1 MQKHPVDAGECLDFP
16 LNEEKLEEVQEYLQT
31 PGGSK
36 AADSR
41 NRLLFATLLKDMMAI
56 GKKESCLKYGILPL
70 IGLGKWN

>member
-1 MQKHPVDAGECLDFP
+1 MQKHPVDAGECFDFP

-56 GKKESCLKYGILPL
+56 GKEGKLSEIRDSPFNR
-70 IGLGKWN
+70 LG